1 MQKKVVT
8 MPAIYYFLSIS
19 LNCKEVSH
27 DNKYEYSLRTIS
39 EVILS
44 SFFLLSANQFIF
56 LSFTLYGLV
65 YGQVCSLFI

>member
-1 MQKKVVT
+1 MQKKVVI
-8 MPAIYYFLSIS
+8 MPAIYYFPPIL

-27 DNKYEYSLRTIS
+27 DNNKYEYSLRTIS
-39 EVILS
+39 EVIS
-44 SFFLLSANQFIF
+44 SLLFAVRQSIYF